1 MRYHGEA
8 PSDATCLAEDDA
20 AVERPAVLIVDD
32 HPSNLLALEAVLE
45 RLPVRIVRARSGEE
59 ALVKS
64 AEQEFAVVLL
74 DWRMPRLDG
83 VETARRMRERDAQRQ
98 PPVLILTAHL
108 PDLNEI
114 KMAYAAGVVDFLQK
128 PYAAEVLSAKVSVFV
143 ELLVQREK
151 LRLYERALRKRFEQD
166 LVGIVSHDL
175 RSPLNAISLA
185 AESALRRGDTNERT
199 QRSLQII
206 QSAAGRATRL
216 VHDLLDYTQVL
227 QGAGLPLKRE
237 KFCLLTLAQEIGE
250 ELRASFPSAELSFEG
265 EGETAGDWDRDRVA
279 QVLTNLIGNASTY
292 GGGAPVGVRI
302 IGRESEVCLL
312 VHNGGEPIAAE
323 LIPEVFEPL
332 RRGTENR
339 SAGNIGLG
347 LFIVNEIVRAHG
359 GTVTVQSSF
368 DHGTTFS
375 VSLPRV
381 AATAARAL
389 AEEPLESAGR
399 SGDRDARGEPEP
411 RHSYLPVGQ
420 SGPDGNAM
428 RHTASN

>member
-1 MRYHGEA
+1 M
-8 PSDATCLAEDDA
+8 
-20 AVERPAVLIVDD
+20 
-32 HPSNLLALEAVLE
+32 
-45 RLPVRIVRARSGEE
+45 RIVRARSGEE

-83 VETARRMRERDAQRQ
+83 VETARRMRERDALRQ

-108 PDLNEI
+108 PDSDEI
-114 KMAYAAGVVDFLQK
+114 KTAYAAGVVDFLQK

-227 QGAGLPLKRE
+227 HGTGLPVKRD
-237 KFCLLTLAQEIGE
+237 KFCLVKLAHEIAD
-250 ELRASFPSAELSFEG
+250 ELRASFPSAELTFER
-265 EGETAGDWDRDRVA
+265 EGETEGDWDRDRLA
-279 QVLTNLIGNASTY
+279 QLLTNLIGNALAY

-302 IGRESEVCLL
+302 VGRDSDVCLH

-359 GTVTVQSSF
+359 GDVTVQSSV
-368 DHGTTFS
+368 DLGTTFS
-375 VSLPRV
+375 VSLPRGI
-381 AATAARAL
+381 ATAARAL
-389 AEEPLESAGR
+389 GEAPLRSAAQQLV
-399 SGDRDARGEPEP
+399 S
-411 RHSYLPVGQ
+411 
-420 SGPDGNAM
+420 
-428 RHTASN
+428 